1 MNFADGNPKVF
12 LGTDERIPSFA
23 RIKGSAVLSR
33 DAMIVGSEEAD
44 MMKEEGLIQNPGDI
58 LKDFFGVP
66 VMRIAGIGRRTGTDI
81 DGLHI
86 MSRET
91 LARISGAA
99 DIRAIPEEN
108 DIEWVYIVHD
118 NSFPEQFRALF
129 TKTDFRPVRVDDEFY
144 QPIFLGSTEGKMM
157 ITEGVFSKVGDVT
170 DDFFGQKAV
179 LAGILPETKTMLD
192 MFHFIGS
199 EFDLDR

>member
-1 MNFADGNPKVF
+1 
-12 LGTDERIPSFA
+12 
-23 RIKGSAVLSR
+23 
-33 DAMIVGSEEAD
+33 
-44 MMKEEGLIQNPGDI
+44 
-58 LKDFFGVP
+58 
-66 VMRIAGIGRRTGTDI
+66 
-81 DGLHI
+81 